1 MQVTVTLKTYG
12 EVNLFREASINI
24 SCHDASLRIKYAVS
38 PLVSLSKKA
47 SYKEVAIS
55 HNVIAFVLVLVNVRQ
70 KSVIFLNLFTVQKE
84 TGRIE

>member
-1 MQVTVTLKTYG
+1 MLTLKTYG

-24 SCHDASLRIKYAVS
+24 SCHGDASLRIKYAVS

-55 HNVIAFVLVLVNVRQ
+55 HNFVAFVLVLVNVRQ

-84 TGRIE
+84 TGQI